1 MKRYE
6 TKQDGKFSWAWIG
19 QPILTNA
26 VNLPWPRSSPKT
38 LDSPTL
44 LNSITALEPRVA
56 VVRVG

>member
-6 TKQDGKFSWAWIG
+6 TEQDGKLPRARIS

-56 VVRVG
+56 VVRDG